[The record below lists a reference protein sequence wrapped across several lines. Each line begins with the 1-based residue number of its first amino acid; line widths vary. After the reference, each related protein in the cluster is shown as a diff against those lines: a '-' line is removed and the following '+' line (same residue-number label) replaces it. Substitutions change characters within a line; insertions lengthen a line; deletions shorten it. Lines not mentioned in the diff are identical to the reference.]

1 MSTDTLELIEMDLNL
16 DIRPVCEDE
25 AALDGNEAHWITR
38 HGNCSYLICT
48 VCKIE
53 DEEVVNECANEGTHA
68 WCGHCHTLFHPD
80 ELKFIH
86 L

>member
-1 MSTDTLELIEMDLNL
+1 MSTDTLELIELDLNL

-38 HGNCSYLICT
+38 HDNCSYLICT
-48 VCKIE
+48 VCKME
-53 DEEVVNECANEGTHA
+53 DEEVVNECRDEGTWS
-68 WCGHCHTLFHPD
+68 WCGHCMRLFDPD
-80 ELKFIH
+80 ALQFIP